1 MELRRS
7 CFILLTAAT
16 SLPMRRAI
24 IHVGVQTALRFS
36 AAHPICCQRSPH
48 FAVAS
53 SASHK
58 LEQSSFMFCQ
68 VQNFP
73 YLLIIS
79 NTNYEDTK
87 TLSSALPSQSL
98 KLSEHHPA
106 CTEWLPFLQQAAF
119 LSNWFIPTTDHTTNF
134 ATKNRL
140 LFMSHINLC
149 KVAAGSTSHITWPL
163 QLAIDHPETPA
174 GWLHRHP
181 PHRGILCNKAMQGN
195 TSNYLRLSKT
205 FFKPF
210 TSHVSSYLEYMCFE
224 VV

>member
-1 MELRRS
+1 MKTP
-7 CFILLTAAT
+7 F
-16 SLPMRRAI
+16 
-24 IHVGVQTALRFS
+24 GRFS

-134 ATKNRL
+134 ATKIVSCSCPTSICARL
-140 LFMSHINLC
+140 LLAQRRTSPGRCSLPLITRKLHCNSQISRKNPQDPTRHWKHGTCRM
-149 KVAAGSTSHITWPL
+149 AA
-163 QLAIDHPETPA
+163 
-174 GWLHRHP
+174 P
-181 PHRGILCNKAMQGN
+181 PPP
-195 TSNYLRLSKT
+195 T
-205 FFKPF
+205 
-210 TSHVSSYLEYMCFE
+210 
-224 VV
+224 